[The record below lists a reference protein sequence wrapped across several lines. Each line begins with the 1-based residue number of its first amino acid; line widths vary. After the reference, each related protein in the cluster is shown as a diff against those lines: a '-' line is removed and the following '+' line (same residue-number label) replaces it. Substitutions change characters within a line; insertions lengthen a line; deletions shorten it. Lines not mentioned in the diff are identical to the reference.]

1 MNDTVCNRKHPNTS
15 DWDSAFPKGLNLPLR
30 KYENHSTSLIFFFV
44 KIGIFDKKNGGVGLS
59 DKLNHQ
65 NDSII

>member
-1 MNDTVCNRKHPNTS
+1 MNDTVCKKKYPNTS

-30 KYENHSTSLIFFFV
+30 KYENDSTSLIFFV

-59 DKLNHQ
+59 DELNPQ
-65 NDSII
+65 NDNII